1 MLKLKKEVEKVIVE
15 TFKVLVKGVD
25 FRPGN
30 N

>member
-1 MLKLKKEVEKVIVE
+1 MLKLKEVEKVIVE
-15 TFKVLVKGVD
+15 TFKVFVKGVD